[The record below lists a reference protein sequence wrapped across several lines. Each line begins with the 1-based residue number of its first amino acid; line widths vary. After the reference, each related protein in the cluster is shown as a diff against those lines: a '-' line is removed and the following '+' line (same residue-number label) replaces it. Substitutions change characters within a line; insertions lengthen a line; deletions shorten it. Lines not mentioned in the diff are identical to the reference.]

1 MGTPLHVSIL
11 LLHLF
16 LSISITLSSHL
27 VDTLKSYTYI
37 SLHLTSPHQSRP
49 ILQSIKKDPPKMS
62 GEIEIVAIF
71 KSNPG
76 KADRAQ
82 QVLDEMAAYI
92 KANEP
97 GTLRYHL
104 SRETKGDAPT
114 FVLLETYKDKKSLQE
129 HGSSARFKEFNRTLG
144 KEKLFESFKVVYTK
158 GVAGFSSRL

>member
-1 MGTPLHVSIL
+1 
-11 LLHLF
+11 
-16 LSISITLSSHL
+16 
-27 VDTLKSYTYI
+27 
-37 SLHLTSPHQSRP
+37 
-49 ILQSIKKDPPKMS
+49 MS

-114 FVLLETYKDKKSLQE
+114 FVLLETYVHLFSPSQ
-129 HGSSARFKEFNRTLG
+129 SSCSTDYWL
-144 KEKLFESFKVVYTK
+144 
-158 GVAGFSSRL
+158 